1 MGSRNRTPVA
11 STPILRDDP
20 DDGSRE
26 ELAEYYASLCSR
38 CVRHNRDC
46 PIDVTTTITQ
56 CVEYS
61 APESKR

>member
-1 MGSRNRTPVA
+1 MVSRNRTPVA

-38 CVRHNRDC
+38 CVLHDNGC
-46 PIDVTTTITQ
+46 PLDPVGIVLE
-56 CVEYS
+56 CVEHV
-61 APESKR
+61 AQESKR